1 MSLAGQLFSS
11 LAWLF
16 NMLFTIVYFIL
27 IARILLSWFGVN
39 PYNELVQIVY
49 RISDPILRPFR
60 RLPLQVGMIDFSPM
74 LAFILL
80 SFLQRLVVG
89 GLRGLAFKFG

>member
-1 MSLAGQLFSS
+1 MSLARQLFSS

-60 RLPLQVGMIDFSPM
+60 RLPLQVGMIDFSPI

-80 SFLQRLVVG
+80 SFLRSLVVG

>member
-1 MSLAGQLFSS
+1 
-11 LAWLF
+11 
-16 NMLFTIVYFIL
+16 
-27 IARILLSWFGVN
+27 VN

-60 RLPLQVGMIDFSPM
+60 RLPLQVGMVDFTPI

-89 GLRGLAFKFG
+89 GLRGLAFKFGG

>member
-1 MSLAGQLFSS
+1 MSFAGHLFSS

-16 NMLFTIVYFIL
+16 NMLFTIVYFVL
-27 IARILLSWFGVN
+27 IARILLSWFGVS
-39 PYNELVQIVY
+39 PYNELVQIIY
-49 RISDPILRPFR
+49 RISEPILMPLR
-60 RLPLQVGMIDFSPM
+60 RLPLKVGMIDFSPI

-89 GLRGLAFKFG
+89 GLRGLALKFG

>member
-1 MSLAGQLFSS
+1 VSLAGQLFSS

-60 RLPLQVGMIDFSPM
+60 RLPLQVGMIDFSPI

-80 SFLQRLVVG
+80 SFLRSLVVG

>member
-1 MSLAGQLFSS
+1 MAQLFAS

-16 NMLFTIVYFIL
+16 DKLFTIVYFIL
-27 IARILLSWFGVN
+27 IARILVSWFGVN
-39 PYNELVQIVY
+39 PYNELVQIIY
-49 RISDPILRPFR
+49 RISEPILRPFR
-60 RLPLQVGMIDFSPM
+60 RLPLQVGMIDFSPI

-89 GLRGLAFKFG
+89 GLSGLAFKYSGGW

>member
-1 MSLAGQLFSS
+1 VSLAGQLFLS

-60 RLPLQVGMIDFSPM
+60 RLPLQVGMIDFSPIF
-74 LAFILL
+74 AFILL

-89 GLRGLAFKFG
+89 GLRGLAFKCG

>member
-16 NMLFTIVYFIL
+16 NTLFTIVYFIL
-27 IARILLSWFGVN
+27 IARILASWFGLN

-49 RISDPILRPFR
+49 RISEPILRPFR
-60 RLPLQVGMIDFSPM
+60 RLPLAVGTIDFSPI